1 MTHNKTIKK
10 IYIVGAGPGDP
21 ELLTLKAQRILHEA
35 DVIIHDALINPK
47 ILQHCNPNAEIIK
60 VGKRRNDHS
69 FSQLQIASL
78 LVDRAEKGD
87 RVIRLKGGD
96 PSIFGRSG
104 EEILEL
110 FSKNINIEIIPGITT
125 ASAVAADMKFPLTHR
140 QLGSSITFLTGEEFN
155 EKTTN
160 KLKWEKIIWGAD
172 TIIIYMVLYNL
183 SKIIKKF
190 LSVGCSAEKSIML
203 VQWASLKKKKILI
216 GTISTIINQV
226 LESKFGPP
234 SLAIIGEVIEI
245 SSIVQNL

>member
-1 MTHNKTIKK
+1 MIHNKTIKK

-21 ELLTLKAQRILHEA
+21 ELLTLKAQRVLHEA
-35 DVIIHDALINPK
+35 DVIIHDALVNPE
-47 ILQHCNPNAEIIK
+47 ILQHCKPNAEIIK

-78 LVDRAEKGD
+78 LIDRAKKGAK
-87 RVIRLKGGD
+87 VIRLKGGD
-96 PSIFGRSG
+96 PLIFGRSG

-110 FSKNINIEIIPGITT
+110 FSKNINIEIIPGITS
-125 ASAVAADMKFPLTHR
+125 AFAVAADMKFPLTHR
-140 QLGSSITFLTGEEFN
+140 QLGSSITFLTGEEFC

-160 KLKWEKIIWGAD
+160 KLKWEKIIWGSD

-190 LSVGCSAEKSIML
+190 LSVGYSAEKPIML

-216 GTISTIINQV
+216 GTIGTIIHQI

-245 SSIVQNL
+245 SSIIQKL